1 MQEPLLFNTTIK
13 ENILYGNDQA
23 DDAKV
28 RQVAQMA
35 NALQF
40 IESNIEDLDKEDV
53 QKEIVKRLT
62 EKINAEK
69 DKYSSFSR
77 ILSLYDEKGGSQGT
91 GLTFDQMRLI
101 EDLLMQADDKLK
113 TAINSNIDLFIEVVK
128 QKSSVKGSR
137 WDDIVMRFEYLAVEL
152 PSLKKH
158 LSVTKLAQS
167 HIDAVV

>member
-158 LSVTKLAQS
+158 LSVTNLA
-167 HIDAVV
+167 